1 MRAKG
6 VYHAILFLEGSMS
19 ANQLCHTWSEQI
31 QQLCPTARKTP
42 SHSLTQ
48 LLVGSGVEKLISA

>member
-31 QQLCPTARKTP
+31 RQLCPTARKTP
-42 SHSLTQ
+42 SHSLT
-48 LLVGSGVEKLISA
+48 